1 MPGESPVT
9 RFVRERWPLLI
20 ALWVAISSNVAIIS
34 LFWPDGLAA
43 DYSVFWRVAHSTQPY
58 APNISPFAYPPTA
71 LVWFWPL
78 RWIAEWPGFLTW
90 TAVSVLVFAVA
101 SLRLYGRGATA
112 LAIISPAVPLGLMPG
127 QTSMI
132 ASALLFGALA
142 SECRICRGLLLGA
155 LLTLKPQLA
164 IAAPLF
170 LLIGREWVTLAA
182 MAVMAT
188 LIVMLTTALFGT
200 SIWLDWQSALPLF
213 QELVFRR
220 GLSVSAVSPAAFA
233 DTLHLPRLLL
243 LLIGCAAAAVM
254 AVMSRRLNDRERAAM
269 IAGASLLAA
278 PYGLRYDLVAIGPAM
293 AAVILTDRSRKALL
307 ACIAYSGTF
316 GPFSIAA
323 AASVVGWNRHNSGGV
338 KAP

>member
-1 MPGESPVT
+1 VPGESPVAK
-9 RFVRERWPLLI
+9 FVRARWPLLI

-78 RWIAEWPGFLTW
+78 RWIAEWPGFLAW
-90 TAVSVLVFAVA
+90 TAISVALFALA
-101 SLRLYGRGATA
+101 SLRLYGGGATA

-132 ASALLFGALA
+132 ASALLFAAFA
-142 SECRICRGLLLGA
+142 SDCRICRGVLLGA
-155 LLTLKPQLA
+155 LLTFKPQLA

-170 LLIGREWVTLAA
+170 LLVRREWVTFAA
-182 MAVMAT
+182 MAAMAA
-188 LIVMLTTALFGT
+188 LIVLLTTALFGT
-200 SIWLDWQSALPLF
+200 SIWLDWQTALPLF
-213 QELVFRR
+213 QELVLRR

-233 DTLHLPRLLL
+233 GTLGLPRLLL
-243 LLIGCAAAAVM
+243 LMVGCAAALVM
-254 AVMSRRLNDRERAAM
+254 AIMSRRLDNRELAAM

-278 PYGLRYDLVAIGPAM
+278 PYGLRYDLVAIAPAM

-307 ACIAYSGTF
+307 ACIAYSATF

-323 AASVVGWNRHNSGGV
+323 AASVVVWKGRTSGSV
-338 KAP
+338 KAE